1 MTATNV
7 RGNDQ
12 RFSAQNT
19 IDNNPDTYWATD
31 DGVTTA
37 SFTIDFGHPTTFNR
51 FLAEEYIALGQR
63 VRKFTLEAMVNGQWQ
78 ALHDTLAEQGDG
90 LTTIGHRRII
100 CFPTVA
106 ATSLRFTITDAK
118 ACPLLSRIG
127 VYLAPERL

>member
-1 MTATNV
+1 MASNV
-7 RGNDQ
+7 RGGDKQYAAVNV
-12 RFSAQNT
+12 
-19 IDNNPDTYWATD
+19 IDEDPDTYWATD

-37 SFTIDFGHPTTFNR
+37 SLTINFGHPTPFNR

-78 ALHDTLAEQGDG
+78 PLENSLAEEGDG

-127 VYLAPERL
+127 IYLAPERL